1 MLIPLVDLKFQHRQ
15 IADELQQGFARLF
28 ENTAFILGEE
38 VASFERAFA
47 RFSGVKHC
55 VGVANGTDA
64 IEMMLRAVGVANGDE
79 VIVPANSFVATALA
93 VMRARHPFP

>member
-1 MLIPLVDLKFQHRQ
+1 MLIPLVDLKLQHRQ

-47 RFSGVKHC
+47 HFSGDE
-55 VGVANGTDA
+55 A
-64 IEMMLRAVGVANGDE
+64 LRWC
-79 VIVPANSFVATALA
+79 
-93 VMRARHPFP
+93 RQRHRRD